1 MKHALE
7 SHLSLLVWQHLPA
20 FATLVALENKHNLDL
35 LMSQVE
41 RTGFGSSVKLINADS
56 NTALRSC
63 GLEEEVRDT
72 VLDDS
77 SPAARWSLAPCDG
90 ADTWFAVHPSSDNA
104 EVQLICLDMHRYAC
118 CLNRD

>member
-7 SHLSLLVWQHLPA
+7 SDLSLLMRQHLPA
-20 FATLVALENKHNLDL
+20 CTTLVAYRTRHNADP

-72 VLDDS
+72 VLDDG
-77 SPAARWSLAPCDG
+77 SPAARWSLTPCDD
-90 ADTWFAVHPSSDNA
+90 ADTWFAVRPSSDNA
-104 EVQLICLDMHRYAC
+104 EVQLICLNVLTYVC
-118 CLNRD
+118 CFQR